1 MAERI
6 VTADARDTAW
16 RIHAAI
22 VDWTGKVDAK
32 ASFALAIESAA
43 LAGIVTLTGSGRRLD
58 GLAGWEVG
66 LFWTGITILLAAV
79 LSSITVVAPRLRS
92 TKLPSE
98 WQNNYVYFGH
108 LMHWDA
114 EDLQKAFEEGDP
126 LPVVTRN
133 IVAMSKIA
141 WSKHRRLQVSLWLA
155 TFGTSLVGVAAMVN
169 G

>member
-1 MAERI
+1 M
-6 VTADARDTAW
+6 TPDSRDTAW
-16 RIHAAI
+16 RIHASI

-66 LFWTGITILLAAV
+66 LFWTGITILLIGV
-79 LSSITVVAPRLRS
+79 LLVITVVAPRLRS
-92 TKLPSE
+92 TKMPSE

-108 LMHWDA
+108 LMHWDP
-114 EDLQKAFEEGDP
+114 EDLQKVFEEEDP
-126 LPVVTRN
+126 LPAVTRN
-133 IVAMSKIA
+133 IVVMSKIA
-141 WSKHRRLQVSLWLA
+141 WTKHRRLQVSMWLA
-155 TFGTSLVGVAAMVN
+155 TVGTALVAVATVVN

>member
-1 MAERI
+1 
-6 VTADARDTAW
+6 VTPDSRDTAW
-16 RIHAAI
+16 RIHASI

-66 LFWTGITILLAAV
+66 LFWTGITILLIGV
-79 LSSITVVAPRLRS
+79 LLVITVVAPRLRS
-92 TKLPSE
+92 TKMPSE

-108 LMHWDA
+108 LMHWDP
-114 EDLQKAFEEGDP
+114 EDLQKVVEEEDP
-126 LPVVTRN
+126 LPAVTRN
-133 IVAMSKIA
+133 IVVMSKIA
-141 WSKHRRLQVSLWLA
+141 WTKHRRLQVSMWLA
-155 TFGTSLVGVAAMVN
+155 TVGTALVAVAAVVN

>member
-1 MAERI
+1 M
-6 VTADARDTAW
+6 TPDSRDTAW
-16 RIHAAI
+16 RIHASI

-66 LFWTGITILLAAV
+66 LFWTGITILLIGV
-79 LSSITVVAPRLRS
+79 LLVITVVAPRLRS
-92 TKLPSE
+92 TKMPSE

-108 LMHWDA
+108 LMHWDP
-114 EDLQKAFEEGDP
+114 EDLQKVVEEEDP
-126 LPVVTRN
+126 LPAVTRN
-133 IVAMSKIA
+133 IVVMSKIA
-141 WSKHRRLQVSLWLA
+141 WTKHRRLQVSMWLA
-155 TFGTSLVGVAAMVN
+155 TVGTALVAVAAVVN